1 MGCFASCF
9 GQSDEQYTTHRRNYD
24 TFQPRN
30 KHSSHFANQRS
41 WANAERPPST
51 SSSGIHRGVDT
62 TIQQTRQGNYFT
74 NDKQHV
80 FPSSSISSRKC
91 EATRTLQRSSRG
103 GKTNRAV
110 LANRQSKSTTACHS
124 KVSHHAFP
132 YCQVEPKQVHQ
143 VKPQTVKSP
152 QTRVKYHLKEFTCQL
167 QARVKDATF
176 APGSN
181 FYQNQWTVCQAVIID
196 QFGMPM
202 SNSTHIAELSSVSSV
217 KFCNV
222 KTNDSRLQFMMKPRT
237 TGNISVSIK
246 IYNSAFIKTFCVK
259 SCPCSNTLSEMVL
272 KSIESFNS
280 HEDQCV
286 YRIAIVDVFGEPVPS
301 DSLAIC
307 ELKSV
312 LPFEYSVEG
321 ICTYS
326 ELGKKYFDVTLK
338 GEKPWKNDLLL
349 LNGKLISA
357 ATKFEFSSEER
368 GKIKALLDK
377 SDHMLLQEGQI
388 SIHDFID
395 CDGPRIFIP
404 LQTGN
409 HGGEFVPYDKHNCQ
423 MQRLSGG
430 NGCKLVCRNTK
441 KYDVTGADFAHI
453 NNIKRALQLK
463 DRVDVHEFGDE
474 ATVIIDLND
483 VQTHHHPICKELVQ
497 HLLAGLYYRKK
508 ASEAARIRMRWKEI
522 LMILAKS
529 LSVSLE
535 RSPSLK
541 LCKFFKGYFGQL
553 MNRYNRAAAN
563 ELFDFFNFQ
572 RDKSEVDLHGLFVA
586 DEKRLELQRLD
597 MLRGSLDD
605 DQIDAVF
612 ERCKIKSFKGLK
624 KQALKK
630 ELMKGEMSEDEIK
643 DFIERCQHYI
653 RDKSLLEDFQQDL
666 LERRARKNNVL
677 AIIDEWRSESD
688 EAIRF
693 LKPKL
698 DNFDHEEAIA
708 NNTPWL
714 EIIVGA
720 GHHSRVKNEQ
730 NIRPK
735 VEKLL
740 KERKLEFTP
749 VNKGSLVVT
758 FQSYSGPEP
767 CFGEYYCEKCDRCW
781 KSSKSYIGKY
791 QKCVQCK
798 SDCWP
803 VKQRGKEK
811 VVNYHRDGAESIAKR
826 KSGRHQS
833 SLCQKCTELGHPC
846 NEDDYYDSDY
856 YDTDYYDSDSGTD

>member
-1 MGCFASCF
+1 MNIFTRIFGCFVSCF
-9 GQSDEQYTTHRRNYD
+9 GQSDEQRTTHRSND
-24 TFQPRN
+24 TFWPSHGQ
-30 KHSSHFANQRS
+30 SSHFASQRPS
-41 WANAERPPST
+41 ASAERPSSPGLYRGSYTST
-51 SSSGIHRGVDT
+51 QRA
-62 TIQQTRQGNYFT
+62 RQDA
-74 NDKQHV
+74 NDVAYV
-80 FPSSSISSRKC
+80 FPSSSINSPRQTSSDF
-91 EATRTLQRSSRG
+91 EATRRELFATRRVNSTT
-103 GKTNRAV
+103 TNRSEV
-110 LANRQSKSTTACHS
+110 RSTKQACLG
-124 KVSHHAFP
+124 
-132 YCQVEPKQVHQ
+132 KQQTVKPPT
-143 VKPQTVKSP
+143 VKPQTVKP
-152 QTRVKYHLKEFTCQL
+152 TQTPLRYHLQKFTCYL
-167 QARVKDATF
+167 QATPKDTTF
-176 APGSN
+176 RPSSN
-181 FYQNQWTVCQAVIID
+181 VYQNQWTACNAVIID
-196 QFGMPM
+196 QFGLPM
-202 SNSTHIAELSSVSSV
+202 SNSTHTVKLSSNSSV
-217 KFCNV
+217 KFCDV
-222 KTNDSRLQFMMKPRT
+222 KTKSGCLQFNMKPGK
-237 TGNISVSIK
+237 TGNISVTIA
-246 IYNSAFIKTFCVK
+246 IENSTFIKKFCVD
-259 SCPCSNTLSEMVL
+259 SCPCSSTLSEMVI

-307 ELKSV
+307 ELESV
-312 LPFEYSVEG
+312 SPFEYSVEG

-338 GEKPWKNDLLL
+338 GEKPWKNDLLF

-368 GKIKALLDK
+368 GKIKVLLNK

-409 HGGEFVPYDKHNCQ
+409 HGGEFVPYDGHNCR

-441 KYDVTGADFAHI
+441 KYDITGADFAHI
-453 NNIKRALQLK
+453 NNIKRVLQLK
-463 DRVDVHEFGDE
+463 DRVDLHEIRDE

-483 VQTHHHPICKELVQ
+483 VQTHHHPICKEFVQ

-508 ASEAARIRMRWKEI
+508 ASEAARIRMQWKEI

-541 LCKFFKGYFGQL
+541 LCKFFKDYFGKL

-605 DQIDAVF
+605 DQINTLF
-612 ERCKIKSFKGLK
+612 EQCKIKSFKGLK
-624 KQALKK
+624 NQALKK

-653 RDKSLLEDFQQDL
+653 RDKSLLGDFQQDL

-693 LKPKL
+693 LKTKL
-698 DNFDHEEAIA
+698 DNIDHEEAIA
-708 NNTPWL
+708 NSTPWL

-740 KERKLEFTP
+740 KKRKLEFTP

-767 CFGEYYCEKCDRCW
+767 CFGEYYCEKCGRCW

-803 VKQRGKEK
+803 VKQREKEK
-811 VVNYHRDGAESIAKR
+811 VVNYHRDGAESTAKR

-833 SLCQKCTELGHPC
+833 SLCQKCTELGYPC

-856 YDTDYYDSDSGTD
+856 YDTDYYDSDYYDSDSDTN